1 MRSLVLACAVLGGV
15 FSAGCGGEE
24 ARVLPQKSA
33 EEERQELEAYEQQM
47 KAQMQQ
53 MKKQGYKGVK
63 VPKETDKK

>member
-1 MRSLVLACAVLGGV
+1 MRSLVLACVLVGGV
-15 FSAGCGGEE
+15 GLAGCGEE
-24 ARVLPQKSA
+24 ERVLPQKSP
-33 EEERQELEAYEQQM
+33 EEERQELEAYEQEM